1 MNLGITGNIG
11 TGKSTVLTR
20 LKQIGFEIYN
30 LDLIAKST
38 YNKDRP
44 AYLEI
49 ISAFDNILD
58 SKDEIDTKKLSKIVF
73 NSKPHLVILQNIVWP
88 QVKTFI
94 AKKIKSNN
102 KNIVFEGALITEAH
116 WHKLLDHVWIIDSD
130 FEIVKKRLLKQRNIN
145 EKDYLNILNNQQVID
160 QMTRILKKDK
170 IPYSIILNNTNKNDL
185 IKIVDNKINK
195 IN

>member
-11 TGKSTVLTR
+11 TGKSTVLAR

-73 NSKPHLVILQNIVWP
+73 NSKSHLVILQNIVWP

-94 AKKIKSNN
+94 AEKIKSKN

-130 FEIVKKRLLKQRNIN
+130 FEIVKKRLLDQRDIN
-145 EKDYLNILNNQQVID
+145 EKNYLNILKNQQFKD
-160 QMTRILKKDK
+160 EMTSILKKDK
-170 IPYSIILNNTNKNDL
+170 IPFTVIVNNSKKIDL
-185 IKIVDNKINK
+185 IKIIDEKINK
-195 IN
+195 II

>member
-20 LKQIGFEIYN
+20 LKQIGFKIYD
-30 LDLIAKST
+30 LDIIAKST
-38 YNKDRP
+38 YKKGLP

-49 ISAFDNILD
+49 ISKYDNILD
-58 SKDEIDTKKLSKIVF
+58 SHDEIDTKILSKIVF
-73 NSKPHLVILQNIVWP
+73 NSKPHLDILQNIVWP
-88 QVKTFI
+88 HVRNYI
-94 AKKIKSNN
+94 LEILKSNN
-102 KNIVFEGALITEAH
+102 NKNVFEGALIIKAD

-130 FEIVKKRLLKQRNIN
+130 FEIVKKRLLKHRNIN